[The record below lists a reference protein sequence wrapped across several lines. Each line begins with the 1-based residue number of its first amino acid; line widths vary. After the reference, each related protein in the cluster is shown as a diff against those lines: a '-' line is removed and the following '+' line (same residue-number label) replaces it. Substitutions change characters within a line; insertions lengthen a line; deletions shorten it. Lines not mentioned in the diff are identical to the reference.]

1 MHPITLPAAPSGS
14 LYGSFPAFPTTNFG
28 WNYHIP
34 WPINYTIGFNLTVPN
49 FGGIMEWIIH
59 IFEWFIGWGAAYY
72 SYGLQ
77 YAADTIAN
85 TFIYVISAIMGI
97 FDSLISTVQY
107 IGQTTGIWGIPI
119 EMALIGIIMLGMVL
133 LGMGI
138 VKAGQ
143 AISELMRT
151 AHAGGFMLNI

>member
-1 MHPITLPAAPSGS
+1 MQPITLPAAPSGS
-14 LYGSFPAFPTTNFG
+14 LYGSFPPFPTTTYSWGVYLG
-28 WNYHIP
+28 WPLDYN
-34 WPINYTIGFNLTVPN
+34 IGFSIKVPN

-59 IFEWFIGWGAAYY
+59 IFEWFIGWGAAYF

-85 TFIYVISAIMGI
+85 TFIYIISAIMGI
-97 FDSLISTVQY
+97 FDSLFNTIQY
-107 IGQTTGIWGIPI
+107 IASTTGIWGIPI

-143 AISELMRT
+143 AISEMI
-151 AHAGGFMLNI
+151 A

>member
-49 FGGIMEWIIH
+49 FGGIMQWIINIFEWII
-59 IFEWFIGWGAAYY
+59 GWAAAYIF
-72 SYGLQ
+72 
-77 YAADTIAN
+77 YAMEYAGDEIMN
-85 TFIYVISAIMGI
+85 VFIYVIGVIMGV

-119 EMALIGIIMLGMVL
+119 EMAIIGMIMIGLVFLGFGLVKLGSKVVDL
-133 LGMGI
+133 L
-138 VKAGQ
+138 
-143 AISELMRT
+143 
-151 AHAGGFMLNI
+151 